1 MAAAVKKRIA
11 KQKSSQ
17 GARNE
22 LQRYLESDLEEDM
35 VDPVKWWGVSLLLLF
50 FSESLCHLIFF
61 IVSRC
66 RVPYSF
72 STCA

>member
-35 VDPVKWWGVSLLLLF
+35 VDPVKWWGVSSLLLLF
-50 FSESLCHLIFF
+50 REGVCPLIFS
-61 IVSRC
+61 IVPCC
-66 RVPYSF
+66 RVPYPF
-72 STCA
+72 ATCT